1 MPRTFGCVR
10 RQLWSDLRPGAIP
23 RATDPASFVR
33 SRCQAGTVRSEARSA
48 LLWGG
53 DSTGLKVMRHPIVRR
68 LELPYENFALPAD
81 PELSMMTYNPEPGTP
96 AGDAI
101 KLL

>member
-1 MPRTFGCVR
+1 
-10 RQLWSDLRPGAIP
+10 
-23 RATDPASFVR
+23 
-33 SRCQAGTVRSEARSA
+33 
-48 LLWGG
+48 
-53 DSTGLKVMRHPIVRR
+53 MRHPIVGR

-101 KLL
+101 KLLQSWAADRQAPRVRPAVEPAESDDHTATS